1 MPTYAYHCT
10 VCQHQV
16 DLFQKITDPVEKV
29 CPQCG
34 HEALRRGPG
43 GGIGLSFVGSGFY
56 QTDYT
61 ARPKEGNSCP
71 CGKSDRCNNMERKNS
86 TE

>member
-10 VCQHQV
+10 ICQNQLE
-16 DLFQKITDPVEKV
+16 LFQKITEAPETL

-34 HEALRRGPG
+34 HESLRRGPG

-61 ARPKEGNSCP
+61 ARPKEGNCCP
-71 CGKSDRCNNMERKNS
+71 CGKGASCKKEG
-86 TE
+86 TL